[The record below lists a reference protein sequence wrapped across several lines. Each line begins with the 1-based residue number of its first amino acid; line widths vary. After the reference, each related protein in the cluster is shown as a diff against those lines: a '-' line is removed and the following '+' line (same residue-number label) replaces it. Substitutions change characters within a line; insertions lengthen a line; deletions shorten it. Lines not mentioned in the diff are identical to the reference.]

1 MQSYYCVFLYPGANY
16 ISPECSCNL
25 GYRLSN
31 MVVDFQAYRCATIL
45 WDALDPLATGRI
57 NNRVVTEWGK
67 PFCLSQES
75 K

>member
-1 MQSYYCVFLYPGANY
+1 
-16 ISPECSCNL
+16 
-25 GYRLSN
+25 